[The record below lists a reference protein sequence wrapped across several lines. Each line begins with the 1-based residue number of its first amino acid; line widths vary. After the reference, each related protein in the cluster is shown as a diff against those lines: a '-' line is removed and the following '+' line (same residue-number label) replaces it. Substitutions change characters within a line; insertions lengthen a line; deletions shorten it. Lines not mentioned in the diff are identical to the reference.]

1 MASSA
6 ILNFTDPS
14 PYQAAVR
21 GAQLEFLPTEKGDFR
36 AELTKVTFESLWMQ
50 RGKESLARVFHG
62 AVSPDRSVIG
72 FSTDLDQPE
81 YRHCGADVSPGA
93 IIVDDHNEMYRQTKA
108 ACRWGSMSLKTEAL
122 AAAGV
127 ALIGRPVVQ
136 VSVSTVIRPVPTHMS
151 RLLELHAAAG
161 HLAAAAP
168 DILANPQTSRALENA
183 LVHAMIRCLANDNEI
198 EERVRTQRNTRIMAR
213 FEEFQAAHDNVP
225 VYLAEICEAVGASE
239 RTLRACC
246 QEQLGMGPIHYLWL
260 RRMHL
265 ARRALASASSDKSTV
280 TGVAADYGF
289 WELGRFAVE
298 YRALF
303 GESPSLTL
311 KRSRLH

>member
-6 ILNFTDPS
+6 ILSFTDPY

-21 GAQLEFLPTEKGDFR
+21 GAQLEFLPTEKGNFR

-62 AVSPDRSVIG
+62 AVSPERSVIG

-93 IIVDDHNEMYRQTKA
+93 IILDDHNEMYRQTKA
-108 ACRWGSMSLKTEAL
+108 ACRWGAMSLKTEAFI
-122 AAAGV
+122 AAGT
-127 ALIGRPVVQ
+127 ALTGRPVGQ
-136 VSVSTVIRPVPTHMS
+136 SSVSIVIRPAPALMS
-151 RLLELHAAAG
+151 RLLKLHAAAG
-161 HLAAAAP
+161 HLAEAAP
-168 DILANPQTSRALENA
+168 DILGNPQVSRALENA
-183 LVHAMIRCLANDNEI
+183 LVHAMITCLADKA
-198 EERVRTQRNTRIMAR
+198 EERVRTQRKTRIMAR
-213 FEEFQAAHDNVP
+213 FEEFQAAHDNIP
-225 VYLAEICEAVGASE
+225 VYLAEVCAAVGVSE

-265 ARRALASASSDKSTV
+265 ARRALVAATSKTSTV
-280 TGVAADYGF
+280 TGIAADYGF

-303 GESPSLTL
+303 GKSPSQSLS
-311 KRSRLH
+311 RSRLH